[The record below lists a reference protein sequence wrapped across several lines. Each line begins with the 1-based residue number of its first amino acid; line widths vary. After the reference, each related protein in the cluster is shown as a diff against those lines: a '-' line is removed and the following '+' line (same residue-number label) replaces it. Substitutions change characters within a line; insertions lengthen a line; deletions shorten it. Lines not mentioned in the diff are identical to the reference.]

1 MKRHGQKVLAAFVGD
16 LEALAG
22 KVDPRDDRRRPKLT
36 RTRYGFDARRL
47 KVG

>member
-16 LEALAG
+16 LKALAG
-22 KVDPRDDRRRPKLT
+22 MVYSRDDRSRPKLT
-36 RTRYGFDARRL
+36 RTRYGFDTRRL